1 MSLHMLMALAA
12 PLNLWFLLVK
22 LKRDKKNYHKE
33 KLWITCASNAV
44 VSTFIVVS
52 PFL

>member
-1 MSLHMLMALAA
+1 MSLHMLMAVAA
-12 PLNLWFLLVK
+12 ALNLWFLLVK
-22 LKRDKKNYHKE
+22 FKRDSKNYHKE
-33 KLWITCASNAV
+33 KPWVACASDAV